1 MAARPRSHKIAVPNL
16 YCKFDKRTGKVYW
29 QYKHPLSGR
38 FHSLGTDE
46 AEAKQVATEANT
58 IIAEQLTRQI
68 LSIHERLARMKGN
81 RTDITVTEWL
91 DKYLVIQ
98 DERLKLNELRLNSYK
113 QKAKPLRLFREHC
126 GMQYLKDISALDIAE
141 ITDAVKAEGHNRMA
155 QVVRMVLIDV
165 FKEAQHSGHVP
176 PGHNPALATKQPR
189 NKVTRQRLS
198 LEEWKTIYASAERQE
213 PYLQTGML
221 LALVTG
227 QRLGDICKMQFKD
240 IWDDMLHVE
249 QEKTGSRL
257 AIPLDLKC
265 EAIGLTLRDVI
276 SKCRDAVVSKYLV
289 HFRHTSSQANRGDQV
304 STSSLTSTF
313 KKARNKSGL
322 TWGTGTAPTF
332 HEQRSLSERL
342 YREQGVDTQKL
353 LGHKSREMTDKY
365 NDDRGKNRVIK
376 KGFWGRI
383 FRGQQKREPNDSL
396 SHLTQ
401 QLDYMFAI
409 IASPNSEHFSSL
421 APSIRRSKS

>member
-1 MAARPRSHKIAVPNL
+1 MPTPDYDGLSKMAARPRSHKISVPNL
-16 YCKFDKRTGKVYW
+16 YCKLDKRTGKIYW

-46 AEAKQVATEANT
+46 AEAKQVATEANM
-58 IIAEQLTRQI
+58 IIAEQRTRQI
-68 LSIHERLARMKGN
+68 LSVNERLARVKGK

-91 DKYLVIQ
+91 DKYMAIQ
-98 DERLKLNELRLNSYK
+98 EERLKHNELRPNSFK
-113 QKAKPLRLFREHC
+113 QKNKPVRLFREHC
-126 GMQYLKDISALDIAE
+126 GLQHLKDITTLDIAE
-141 ITDAVKAEGHNRMA
+141 ITDAIKAEGHNRMA
-155 QVVRMVLIDV
+155 QVVRLVLIDV

-176 PGHNPALATKQPR
+176 PGYNPAQATKQPR

-198 LEEWKTIYASAERQE
+198 LDEWKKIYTSAAQQE
-213 PYLQTGML
+213 PYLQCGML
-221 LALVTG
+221 LALITG
-227 QRLGDICKMQFKD
+227 QRLGDICNMQFKD

-265 EAIGLTLRDVI
+265 DAIGLSLRDVI

-289 HFRHTSSQANRGDQV
+289 HFRHTSAQATRGDQV

-313 KKARNKSGL
+313 KKARDKSGL
-322 TWGTGTAPTF
+322 NWDKGTAPTF

-353 LGHKSREMTDKY
+353 LGHKTQKMTDRY
-365 NDDRGKNRVIK
+365 NDDRGKDWVVVSAK
-376 KGFWGRI
+376 TG
-383 FRGQQKREPNDSL
+383 S
-396 SHLTQ
+396 
-401 QLDYMFAI
+401 
-409 IASPNSEHFSSL
+409 
-421 APSIRRSKS
+421 

>member
-1 MAARPRSHKIAVPNL
+1 MAARPRSHKISVPNL
-16 YCKFDKRTGKVYW
+16 YCKLDKRTGKIYW

-46 AEAKQVATEANT
+46 AEAKQVATEANM
-58 IIAEQLTRQI
+58 IIAEQRTRQI
-68 LSIHERLARMKGN
+68 LSVNDRLARMKGK

-91 DKYLVIQ
+91 DKYMAIQ
-98 DERLKLNELRLNSYK
+98 EERLKHNELRPNSFK
-113 QKAKPLRLFREHC
+113 QKNKPVRLFREHC
-126 GMQYLKDISALDIAE
+126 GLQHLKDITTLDIAE
-141 ITDAVKAEGHNRMA
+141 ITDAIKAEGHNRMA
-155 QVVRMVLIDV
+155 QVVRLVLIDV

-176 PGHNPALATKQPR
+176 PGYNPAQATKQPR

-198 LEEWKTIYASAERQE
+198 LDEWKKIYTSAEQQE
-213 PYLQTGML
+213 PYLQCGML
-221 LALVTG
+221 LALITG
-227 QRLGDICKMQFKD
+227 QRLGDVCKMQFKD

-265 EAIGLTLRDVI
+265 DAIGLSLRDVI

-289 HFRHTSSQANRGDQV
+289 HFRHTSAQATRGDQV

-313 KKARNKSGL
+313 KKARDKSGL
-322 TWGTGTAPTF
+322 NWDKGTAPTF

-353 LGHKSREMTDKY
+353 LGHKTQKMTDRY
-365 NDDRGKNRVIK
+365 NDDRGKDWVVVSAK
-376 KGFWGRI
+376 TG
-383 FRGQQKREPNDSL
+383 S
-396 SHLTQ
+396 
-401 QLDYMFAI
+401 
-409 IASPNSEHFSSL
+409 
-421 APSIRRSKS
+421 